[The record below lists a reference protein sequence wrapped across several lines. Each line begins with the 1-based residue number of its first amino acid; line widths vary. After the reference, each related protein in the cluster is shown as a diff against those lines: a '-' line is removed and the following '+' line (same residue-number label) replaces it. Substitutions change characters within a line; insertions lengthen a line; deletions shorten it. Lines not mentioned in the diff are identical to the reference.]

1 MTIPDHLPLIVDTA
15 REAGRLAMRHFHT
28 ADTMEVSFKGQ
39 ADLLC
44 AADEEVETLIQKRL
58 LAAGGDIAFVGEETG
73 RSGPENAALQWI
85 VDPIDGTTN
94 FLSGLPF
101 AISIALARGT
111 DVLAGAIYAPVSDE
125 MYVAAKGQGAT
136 LNGARISV
144 RNQPDP
150 ARFVVGT
157 GLPLDHYPHSAGAYE
172 RLHKI
177 REQVAAVRI
186 IGSCALSLAH
196 VACGRLDGYFEGPT
210 GFLDSAAGLVLLEE
224 AGGTVTD
231 FWGEPEHARNITF
244 VAGSAKC
251 QRFLSEVTRDA
262 ERNSDEH

>member
-1 MTIPDHLPLIVDTA
+1 MTVTDHLPLIVETA

-28 ADTMEVSFKGQ
+28 ADTMEVAFKGQ

-44 AADEEVETLIQKRL
+44 AADEEVEALIRNRL
-58 LAAGGDIAFVGEETG
+58 LAAGDDIAFLGEETG
-73 RSGPENAALQWI
+73 RSGPSDAALQWV

-111 DVLAGAIYAPVSDE
+111 DVLAGAVYSPVNDE
-125 MYVAAKGQGAT
+125 MFTAAKGRGAH
-136 LNGARISV
+136 LNGVPISI

-157 GLPLDHYPHSAGAYE
+157 GLPLDQYAHSANAYE
-172 RLHKI
+172 RLHTI
-177 REQVAAVRI
+177 REQVAAIRI
-186 IGSCALSLAH
+186 LGSCALSLAH

-210 GFLDSAAGLVLLEE
+210 GFLDCAAGLILLEE

-231 FWGEPEHARNITF
+231 FWGAPEHTSNVTF
-244 VAGSAKC
+244 VAGAASC
-251 QRFLSEVTRDA
+251 QSFLTSVTRTA
-262 ERNSDEH
+262 ERTRP